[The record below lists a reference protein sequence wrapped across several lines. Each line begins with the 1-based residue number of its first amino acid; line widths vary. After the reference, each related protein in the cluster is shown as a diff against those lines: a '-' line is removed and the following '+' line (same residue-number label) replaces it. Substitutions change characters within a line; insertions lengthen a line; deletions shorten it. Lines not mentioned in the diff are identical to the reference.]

1 MIKQEPKRTDWYSR
15 IRDGLDVLCV
25 FACVCVCL
33 CVCVHLSHS
42 DLGCFVESVNPVHE
56 ILLVIGLQE
65 ELPHPS
71 IDD

>member
-1 MIKQEPKRTDWYSR
+1 MNIA
-15 IRDGLDVLCV
+15 LVLHGCW
-25 FACVCVCL
+25 
-33 CVCVHLSHS
+33 SHG
-42 DLGCFVESVNPVHE
+42 DLGGLIESADPVHK

>member
-1 MIKQEPKRTDWYSR
+1 MSQKKQVWVHLNQELT
-15 IRDGLDVLCV
+15 LDL
-25 FACVCVCL
+25 L
-33 CVCVHLSHS
+33 CVCVSYS
-42 DLGCFVESVNPVHE
+42 DLGGIIESVDPVHE

>member
-1 MIKQEPKRTDWYSR
+1 MIVS
-15 IRDGLDVLCV
+15 
-25 FACVCVCL
+25 ACVV
-33 CVCVHLSHS
+33 SHS
-42 DLGCFVESVNPVHE
+42 DLGGIIERADPVHK